1 MERRPPVDCLSPRTC
16 GDSIPGM
23 IKGLSSD
30 ISLTEAARQ
39 GGWVV
44 WLASGSYLG
53 FAPLA
58 SGTFGTL
65 WGLPVAWAVSLLPG
79 LPLQGLAIIVI
90 CLAGIPLCT
99 AAARRL
105 GATKDPGYVVFD
117 EIASLPITFFAVS
130 FERWEVIVL
139 GFVLFRLFD
148 ILKPPPARQ
157 LEQLPD
163 GLGIMADDWMAGIYS
178 NLVLHAILWSGVL
191 DRF

>member
-1 MERRPPVDCLSPRTC
+1 M
-16 GDSIPGM
+16 
-23 IKGLSSD
+23 
-30 ISLTEAARQ
+30 
-39 GGWVV
+39 
-44 WLASGSYLG
+44 
-53 FAPLA
+53 
-58 SGTFGTL
+58 
-65 WGLPVAWAVSLLPG
+65 
-79 LPLQGLAIIVI
+79 
-90 CLAGIPLCT
+90 
-99 AAARRL
+99 
-105 GATKDPGYVVFD
+105 VFD